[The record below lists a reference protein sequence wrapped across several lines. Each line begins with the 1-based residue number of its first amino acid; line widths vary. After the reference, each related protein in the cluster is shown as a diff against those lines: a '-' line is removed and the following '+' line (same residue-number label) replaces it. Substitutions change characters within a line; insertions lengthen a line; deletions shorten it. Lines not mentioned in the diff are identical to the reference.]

1 MEEVGFKFVNLWI
14 FRWILLLHSCGSCSA
29 SCPSWPTFLSPLKSS
44 PNQAFITYSMSVLV
58 QTWKKKNRMCTK
70 RNTKTLP
77 ISKAIFFILKISIKM
92 KTHRT
97 GFEII
102 GKSQCHNQNRT
113 QYLRYNI
120 FWPVVA
126 CYMWVSLISF
136 NIYHMPS
143 WEQFILFR

>member
-1 MEEVGFKFVNLWI
+1 MDFTPSFLRVLFCLLPFLANFPLSFKILSKPSLYNIFNVSLGPDMEE
-14 FRWILLLHSCGSCSA
+14 
-29 SCPSWPTFLSPLKSS
+29 
-44 PNQAFITYSMSVLV
+44 
-58 QTWKKKNRMCTK
+58 KKRMCTK

-113 QYLRYNI
+113 QYLRYHI